1 MSFPHSRF
9 KNIARLKK
17 GKSGKQNLRFFFVF
31 KVHFKKGL
39 SLRQLSKTKAW
50 PITPADLD
58 KQCYFTGL

>member
-1 MSFPHSRF
+1 MSFLHCKC

-17 GKSGKQNLRFFFVF
+17 GKSGKQNLKFFFVF

-50 PITPADLD
+50 PITQGDLD